1 MKRRGSRQTSTHER
15 MIFTIPRP
23 LADEIRR
30 YADAVRRSNKSGFIT
45 DAVRW
50 YLDHLHRLHHTGKLR
65 ESYAQAAEQALQ
77 ICKEW
82 EPLDDEAWAKL
93 EELEDQQAKA
103 NR

>member
-1 MKRRGSRQTSTHER
+1 MSRRGSKGTSTHER

-30 YADAVRRSNKSGFIT
+30 YAEAVRGSNKSGFVV

-50 YLDHLHRLHHTGKLR
+50 YLDYLRRLHHTAKLR
-65 ESYAQAAEQALQ
+65 ESYAQAAERSLQ

-82 EPLDDEAWAKL
+82 EPLDDEVWAKL
-93 EELEDQQAKA
+93 DELEERQAKA

>member
-1 MKRRGSRQTSTHER
+1 

-30 YADAVRRSNKSGFIT
+30 YANAIRGANKSGFIV

-50 YLDHLHRLHHTGKLR
+50 YVDYLRRARHTAKLR
-65 ESYAQAAEQALQ
+65 ESYARAAEQSLQ

-82 EPLDDEAWAKL
+82 EPVDDELWARL
-93 EELEDQQAKA
+93 DELEDRQDKA
-103 NR
+103 N